1 MKFKRLKGV
10 NEMSDEKERDS
21 CQQESE
27 PTWRDF
33 YAAKERSERAIILQ
47 KMYEGC
53 LTPSELEE
61 LLDA

>member
-1 MKFKRLKGV
+1 
-10 NEMSDEKERDS
+10 MSDEKERDS